1 MEEEDTGEEVSDSSG
16 TVRPPAGFKILGYE
30 QRWEVALLLPFNK
43 ALLLFG
49 VCLYN
54 LRGLETLKYKAG
66 SFIVVF
72 FFTYIQ
78 SGCGFHMLMDFIY
91 PALVQLHSSCLHT
104 VLHSRASAGARVKPW
119 QLCPYLVKLCDDS
132 TYRPSA
138 SNPDYF
144 GGKDFPGTSEQTAA
158 ARRQEENTS
167 AILTFTS

>member
-1 MEEEDTGEEVSDSSG
+1 MSDSSG

-104 VLHSRASAGARVKPW
+104 VLHSRASAGARVKP
-119 QLCPYLVKLCDDS
+119 
-132 TYRPSA
+132 
-138 SNPDYF
+138 
-144 GGKDFPGTSEQTAA
+144 
-158 ARRQEENTS
+158 
-167 AILTFTS
+167 

>member
-1 MEEEDTGEEVSDSSG
+1 MSDSSG

-72 FFTYIQ
+72 FTYIQ
-78 SGCGFHMLMDFIY
+78 SGCGFHMLIDFI
-91 PALVQLHSSCLHT
+91 
-104 VLHSRASAGARVKPW
+104 
-119 QLCPYLVKLCDDS
+119 
-132 TYRPSA
+132 
-138 SNPDYF
+138 
-144 GGKDFPGTSEQTAA
+144 
-158 ARRQEENTS
+158 
-167 AILTFTS
+167 

>member
-72 FFTYIQ
+72 FYIHPVRLWLPHADGLYLTCSCAASLFMSAPCATQ
-78 SGCGFHMLMDFIY
+78 PGLSRCSCETMT
-91 PALVQLHSSCLHT
+91 ALSIFSKAL
-104 VLHSRASAGARVKPW
+104 
-119 QLCPYLVKLCDDS
+119 
-132 TYRPSA
+132 
-138 SNPDYF
+138 
-144 GGKDFPGTSEQTAA
+144 
-158 ARRQEENTS
+158 
-167 AILTFTS
+167 